1 MVAFVVVLLF
11 SVPRGIF
18 TLADKQTRAVSYRL
32 GELADWQ
39 FHTHFLQSYPGLSAT
54 HGDGCTAVNSD
65 HRHIAWVFRTR
76 ALIVVLGSLV
86 SRVEVR
92 RSCGHGAHPARI

>member
-11 SVPRGIF
+11 SVPRVIF
-18 TLADKQTRAVSYRL
+18 TLADKQTRAVFYRP
-32 GELADWQ
+32 GELADGQ

-54 HGDGCTAVNSD
+54 HGDGCTAVDSD
-65 HRHIAWVFRTR
+65 HRHIAWAFRTR

-92 RSCGHGAHPARI
+92 HSCGHGAHPARI